1 MTWNEFRC
9 PANLAL
15 FLPLFAQPKST
26 TESIRMP
33 AARNPL
39 KTQAELGLYGR
50 SAYRRKTRQNGCP
63 LGSGPGGR
71 RFESASPYLW
81 HIPTSSNTRSLL
93 ARRLDGV
100 WGFGCSPR
108 SPAANASATILFAS
122 GFGGRGSV
130 SASLTTRP
138 SQSTDARRKYPFA
151 FRRLFS

>member
-71 RFESASPYLW
+71 RFESFRPDHFSEQ
-81 HIPTSSNTRSLL
+81 PTSCWRKNSPLIYLPHRVAGATALFGSGPIRSESACPKAPRLQVSTLL
-93 ARRLDGV
+93 KLGGV
-100 WGFGCSPR
+100 
-108 SPAANASATILFAS
+108 
-122 GFGGRGSV
+122 
-130 SASLTTRP
+130 
-138 SQSTDARRKYPFA
+138 
-151 FRRLFS
+151 